1 MTLPVPLDTP
11 LVAPLSRRPWSPNA
25 HDPTSPSARNH
36 DHDVEFALYDQTQ
49 RRSPDLIR
57 TLTGHHRRSR
67 EPSDV
72 SVEALDLADYA
83 RTLRPRQMQLDLL
96 QPEHH
101 IDPQDLYSRFPRS
114 PPQSSPNSH
123 RAPSL
128 VSGGNTLSTV
138 AHSLSSRGRPVH
150 RPYSLPD
157 TARIQSTGSMSH
169 LSQGHGVDNAI
180 LPDSEIDITYFPPWS
195 RNWYQS
201 TTGKP
206 KGGSSPPDYDLD
218 APPPPARLSMFDPTF
233 KPKADYDNDNDLY
246 SLPSYSNGLLPSS
259 SNQHASLRE
268 YYLPW
273 SSDPLENGLP
283 VNAETKE
290 ERLRMLER
298 HFGQKAKPTAQ
309 SAYIDE
315 NGKPLVGTVDS
326 KGYIVT
332 EGPIKRTAFRV
343 LQIVLALVAG
353 GPSIYAA
360 LFIKPSEGTPPPA
373 GKPAAFVLYALSV
386 ITTFGMLYLYVF
398 HRCCGS
404 RSKGHK
410 AHGGNQ
416 VLNGMMVLPVQGL
429 PGGKSEK
436 QKKGKKGKKKTGGDV
451 QVNLI
456 VDPNA
461 FGLGGRDDKEEAE
474 EDDGWGSDR
483 DTNANSAR
491 GPRRRSP
498 RRRSVFV
505 GLAMEKEW
513 KRARAWLK
521 KMTFVDAAGL
531 ILWGGTF
538 VLIILGYRC
547 PSGGYDGWCNAYNTS
562 SAAACLLCVA
572 FGVSIFFDVKDLAS
586 SKTSPRTRT

>member
-1 MTLPVPLDTP
+1 MTLPVPLDIP
-11 LVAPLSRRPWSPNA
+11 LVAPLSRRPWSPTTY
-25 HDPTSPSARNH
+25 DPTSPSTRNH

-67 EPSDV
+67 EPS
-72 SVEALDLADYA
+72 VEALDLADYA
-83 RTLRPRQMQLDLL
+83 RTLRPRQMQLDHL
-96 QPEHH
+96 QPGHH

-114 PPQSSPNSH
+114 PPQSSSNLH

-128 VSGGNTLSTV
+128 ISGGNTLSTV

-157 TARIQSTGSMSH
+157 TARIQSTGSMTH

-180 LPDSEIDITYFPPWS
+180 LLPDSEIDITYFPPWS
-195 RNWYQS
+195 RNC
-201 TTGKP
+201 
-206 KGGSSPPDYDLD
+206 PPDYDLD
-218 APPPPARLSMFDPTF
+218 APPAPARLSMFDPTF
-233 KPKADYDNDNDLY
+233 KPKAGYDNDNDLY

-259 SNQHASLRE
+259 PNQHASLRE

-360 LFIKPSEGTPPPA
+360 LFIKPSEGIPPPA
-373 GKPAAFVLYALSV
+373 GKPAAFASYALSV

-410 AHGGNQ
+410 AQGGDR
-416 VLNGMMVLPVQGL
+416 VLNGMMVLPVQRL
-429 PGGKSEK
+429 PGGKSEM
-436 QKKGKKGKKKTGGDV
+436 QKGKKGKKKTGGDV

-456 VDPNA
+456 VDPNT
-461 FGLGGRDDKEEAE
+461 FGLGDRDNKEEEE

-483 DTNANSAR
+483 DTYTKSAR
-491 GPRRRSP
+491 GPRRRSL

-513 KRARAWLK
+513 KRASCWR
-521 KMTFVDAAGL
+521 
-531 ILWGGTF
+531 
-538 VLIILGYRC
+538 
-547 PSGGYDGWCNAYNTS
+547 
-562 SAAACLLCVA
+562 
-572 FGVSIFFDVKDLAS
+572 
-586 SKTSPRTRT
+586 